1 MNHKAWSIHF
11 IYAGVI
17 LLLAGGQMYAVE
29 SYQLTPSAT
38 KFLAHNVGPGPE
50 TAQGAINHFMVNSNT
65 GVRETITPPGWV
77 AWAALSAGAVLS
89 VHGGMLIAN
98 KR

>member
-1 MNHKAWSIHF
+1 MNHKAWAIHF

-50 TAQGAINHFMVNSNT
+50 TAQGAFNHFMVNNAS
-65 GVRETITPPGWV
+65 GVRETIKPPGWI
-77 AWAALSAGAVLS
+77 AWASLSAGAVLAI
-89 VHGGMLIAN
+89 HGGLLVAQ

>member
-1 MNHKAWSIHF
+1 MKQKAWAIHF
-11 IYAGVI
+11 IYAGII

-50 TAQGAINHFMVNSNT
+50 TTRGALNHLVVNS
-65 GVRETITPPGWV
+65 GAQVRETITLPNWI
-77 AWAALSAGAVLS
+77 AWASLSAGAILA
-89 VHGGMLIAN
+89 VHGGLLVAH
-98 KR
+98 KK